1 MKESSKKITSGLFL
15 NTYAT
20 LFHFFCQWLLTVF
33 LTRISGFE
41 AAGQYSLAL
50 SFANVFSFIGTS
62 GMRGLQLSDVQR
74 RYSDG
79 QFYALRVCS
88 CSLAVLAFI
97 PALLLSGYN
106 RSIVLCCIAMMAFKL
121 VDCIYDVVNGSMQR
135 NERFD
140 RVAVSA
146 TLRGLLPMAAFLLA
160 IVLKLPLYAAIAVM
174 AAAGLLCLGSYD
186 FPRLAKAGREENRFR
201 LRGTLP
207 LVKACIPLMLS
218 SMLDSTLSYLPRDAV
233 ERALGSEMLG
243 YYSTVSIVVVILS
256 TMGTAAWASLTPPLS
271 RLLHK
276 REYRPLCRFIV
287 TVLLATLGVGVLGL
301 IFGNLLGPFFFRI
314 LFGEEILAHMYLL
327 TPVLINALLM
337 LINSFFHC
345 LFVPMGKR
353 TTLLW
358 TNGAAVLCCVV
369 SAPSLVEIWGL
380 TGACVSLSLALLLR
394 LSLLT
399 VSLLRY
405 LKNMK
410 REKSDE

>member
-1 MKESSKKITSGLFL
+1 MKESGKKITSGLFL

-20 LFHFFCQWLLTVF
+20 FFHFFCQWLLTVF

-50 SFANVFSFIGTS
+50 SFANVFSFIGMS

-74 RYSDG
+74 NFSDG
-79 QFYALRVCS
+79 QFYALRVVS
-88 CSLAVLAFI
+88 CSLALVVFAIGLA
-97 PALLLSGYN
+97 LSGY
-106 RSIVLCCIAMMAFKL
+106 SSTIVLCCIAMMAFKT
-121 VDCIYDVVNGSMQR
+121 VDCIYDVVIGSMQR

-140 RVAVSA
+140 RVALSA
-146 TLRGLLPMAAFLLA
+146 TLRGIIPMVAFLLA
-160 IVLKLPLYAAIAVM
+160 ILLGWPLFVAILLM

-186 FPRLAKAGREENRFR
+186 FRILARAGREENRFR
-201 LRGTLP
+201 LKGTGP
-207 LVKACIPLMLS
+207 LVKACLPLVIS
-218 SMLDSTLSYLPRDAV
+218 SVLDSAMSYIPRDAV

-271 RLLHK
+271 RLLYQ
-276 REYRPLCRFIV
+276 REYKPLCRFIV
-287 TVLLATLGVGVLGL
+287 TVLLVTLGVGVLGL

-314 LFGEEILAHMYLL
+314 IFGEEILAHMYLL

-337 LINSFFHC
+337 LINSFFLC

-353 TTLLW
+353 MTLLW
-358 TNGAAVLCCVV
+358 TNGVAVVCCVLTA
-369 SAPSLVEIWGL
+369 APLVAAYGL

-394 LSLLT
+394 LGLLT

-405 LKNMK
+405 LQKMK
-410 REKSDE
+410 RENNA